1 VSDSRM
7 NRVKGLLAGATPT
20 SGITG
25 PSIGSNMPGPPI
37 PPDRTENDKPSEAGT
52 PHHALQVLTLAQ
64 RTADEHLAAA
74 RQDAEKI
81 RADARATAEAIAREA
96 AEHAENVRKDANKML
111 AEARDAAAQTGR
123 EASARTAEAQAKAD
137 KLLSEAQAKAEAIA
151 ADAQAGAEELKMQ
164 AEQRYQDVVGSL
176 ATKREAL
183 QQQIESLE
191 HFDRDYRSR
200 LTAFMQH
207 QLRALWVDQ
216 PQVDQDQDDLD
227 VPGDL
232 TAPAQRNGSDPATAR
247 A

>member
-1 VSDSRM
+1 M
-7 NRVKGLLAGATPT
+7 AGATPT

-25 PSIGSNMPGPPI
+25 PSEGSNLAGPPI
-37 PPDRTENDKPSEAGT
+37 PPDRGENDKPSEAGT

-74 RQDAEKI
+74 RQDAENI
-81 RADARATAEAIAREA
+81 RADARAAAEAIAHEA
-96 AEHAENVRKDANKML
+96 AEHADGVRKEANRML
-111 AEARDAAAQTGR
+111 VEARDAAAQTGR
-123 EASARTAEAQAKAD
+123 KAAARTAEAQARAD
-137 KLLSEAQAKAEAIA
+137 QLLSEAQARAEAIA

-191 HFDRDYRSR
+191 QFDREYRSR
-200 LTAFMQH
+200 LTGFMQH
-207 QLRALWVDQ
+207 QLRALWVDH
-216 PQVDQDQDDLD
+216 PEVDDAELPGGE
-227 VPGDL
+227 VP
-232 TAPAQRNGSDPATAR
+232 ASVQRNGTDPAKAR

>member
-7 NRVKGLLAGATPT
+7 NRVKGILAGATPT

-25 PSIGSNMPGPPI
+25 PTVGTNLPGPPI
-37 PPDRTENDKPSEAGT
+37 PPDRSEEKPSEAGT

-81 RADARATAEAIAREA
+81 RADARATAEAIARDA
-96 AEHAENVRKDANKML
+96 AEHAESVRKDANKML
-111 AEARDAAAQTGR
+111 ADAREAAAQTAR
-123 EASARTAEAQAKAD
+123 EAAARTAEARAKAD
-137 KLLSEAQAKAEAIA
+137 KLLSEAQARAEAIA

-176 ATKREAL
+176 ATRREAL

-191 HFDRDYRSR
+191 QFDREYRAR
-200 LTAFMQH
+200 LTGFMQH

-216 PQVDQDQDDLD
+216 PQVDVADLD
-227 VPGDL
+227 LPGGDGP
-232 TAPAQRNGSDPATAR
+232 APAQRNGADPTKAR

>member
-1 VSDSRM
+1 M

-25 PSIGSNMPGPPI
+25 PSVGSNLPGPPI
-37 PPDRTENDKPSEAGT
+37 PPDRNENDKPSEAGT

-74 RQDAEKI
+74 RADAEKI
-81 RADARATAEAIAREA
+81 RADARAAAEAIAREA
-96 AEHAENVRKDANKML
+96 AEHAEGVRKDANKML
-111 AEARDAAAQTGR
+111 TDARDAAAQTGR
-123 EASARTAEAQAKAD
+123 EAAARTAEAQAKAD
-137 KLLSEAQAKAEAIA
+137 RLLSEAQAKAEAIA

-191 HFDRDYRSR
+191 QFDREYRSR
-200 LTAFMQH
+200 LTSFMQH

-216 PQVDQDQDDLD
+216 PQVDETDAEL
-227 VPGDL
+227 PGDL
-232 TAPAQRNGSDPATAR
+232 PAPVQRNGSDPAKAR

>member
-1 VSDSRM
+1 MSDSRM

-25 PSIGSNMPGPPI
+25 PSIGNNLAGPPI
-37 PPDRTENDKPSEAGT
+37 PPDRGEDDKPSEAGT

-81 RADARATAEAIAREA
+81 RADARAAAEAIAMDA
-96 AEHAENVRKDANKML
+96 AEHAEGVRREANRML
-111 AEARDAAAQTGR
+111 VEARDAAGQTER
-123 EASARTAEAQAKAD
+123 EAAARTADAQAKAD
-137 KLLSEAQAKAEAIA
+137 KLLSEAQAGAEAIA

-176 ATKREAL
+176 ATKRESL

-191 HFDRDYRSR
+191 QFDREYRSR

-216 PQVDQDQDDLD
+216 PEVAD
-227 VPGDL
+227 VELPGGELPD
-232 TAPAQRNGSDPATAR
+232 PVQRNGTNPAVTR

>member
-25 PSIGSNMPGPPI
+25 PSAGSNLPGPPI
-37 PPDRTENDKPSEAGT
+37 PPEHAETEKPSEAGT

-74 RQDAEKI
+74 RADAEKV
-81 RADARATAEAIAREA
+81 RADARRAAEAIAREA
-96 AEHAENVRKDANKML
+96 AEHAEGVRKEANKML
-111 AEARDAAAQTGR
+111 AEAREAAAQTAR
-123 EASARTAEAQAKAD
+123 EAAARTAEAQAQAD
-137 KLLSEAQAKAEAIA
+137 KLLSEAQARAEAIA

-191 HFDRDYRSR
+191 QFDREYRAR

-216 PQVDQDQDDLD
+216 PQVDVEGLDL
-227 VPGDL
+227 PGGDL
-232 TAPAQRNGSDPATAR
+232 PAPVQRNGSDVAKAR